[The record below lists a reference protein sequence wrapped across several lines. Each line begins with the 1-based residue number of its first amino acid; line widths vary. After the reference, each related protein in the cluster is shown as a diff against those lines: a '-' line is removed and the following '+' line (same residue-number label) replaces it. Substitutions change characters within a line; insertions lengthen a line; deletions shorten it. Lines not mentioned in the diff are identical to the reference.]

1 MNHRFRKNSRYFSSR
16 KFIYFKVLNVFY
28 FTDKKSNPWNTLLH
42 FRKIIESKIIESP
55 RLGVIVIQHVS
66 KQRTLSFIYNIVNLF
81 GRLFLNEKLKE
92 LRLRDSP
99 HILYFSFFPS
109 KLSIK
114 AFSIF
119 RLKTPFLGKLTII
132 EHQLKKTM

>member
-99 HILYFSFFPS
+99 TSFISLSSPANYQS
-109 KLSIK
+109 KL
-114 AFSIF
+114 FQF
-119 RLKTPFLGKLTII
+119 FV
-132 EHQLKKTM
+132 